1 MKRNTSGNLPW
12 VPPYLLEE
20 GSHCCKRGP
29 YSTPVQEILEVG
41 VREIIYS
48 ILLEIAKKKKKK
60 EEEEEIA
67 KIAIGEGN
75 GTPLQYSCLE
85 NPRDGGA
92 W

>member
-20 GSHCCKRGP
+20 RSHCCKSGP

-48 ILLEIAKKKKKK
+48 ILLEIAK
-60 EEEEEIA
+60 
-67 KIAIGEGN
+67 IAIGEGN

-85 NPRDGGA
+85 NPMDGGA